1 MPLEQ
6 ADQLDEG
13 QSRVHMCLVTAMIL
27 EQSPDI
33 TREAV
38 GRALEKRRSAA
49 RPPPA
54 EVRLRMRLINSPSR
68 VASAADKRPAT
79 VEAFR
84 RPACGDWKRISP

>member
-38 GRALEKRRSAA
+38 GRALDKA
-49 RPPPA
+49 PKCGP
-54 EVRLRMRLINSPSR
+54 
-68 VASAADKRPAT
+68 ASAGGGALGC
-79 VEAFR
+79 V
-84 RPACGDWKRISP
+84 